1 MCCLRGNPALLSP
14 SWSSSVGND
23 SAITVRTVW
32 LQRMLAAG
40 LPQSE
45 WGHPVKHMLQ
55 VYHLA
60 PNTGAEKCDA
70 ACCKNACYVPFPV
83 LHFWQLQLLVA
94 RWRVRTAIGTLK
106 IVDRNRT

>member
-70 ACCKNACYVPFPV
+70 ACCKNACMLLRTISSSPF
-83 LHFWQLQLLVA
+83 LAVA
-94 RWRVRTAIGTLK
+94 VASSK
-106 IVDRNRT
+106 MESPDCNRNIENS